1 MTEKEFLQQVWRPY
15 DVVVIDDNLRG
26 SVMNVCFSS
35 RSVKLTINGTQ
46 DWFRCESISEHIT
59 KCGNTDDASIIEDL
73 HNKLM
78 SANKR
83 NEDLQGI
90 VNVQNTRIK
99 ELETVAKSKQLEEVR
114 KVLCRI
120 ENEIRPTKK
129 LIEYVD
135 SLGPAIDKLE
145 TKEEI

>member
-1 MTEKEFLQQVWRPY
+1 
-15 DVVVIDDNLRG
+15 
-26 SVMNVCFSS
+26 
-35 RSVKLTINGTQ
+35 
-46 DWFRCESISEHIT
+46 
-59 KCGNTDDASIIEDL
+59 
-73 HNKLM
+73 M

-145 TKEEI
+145 TKED